1 VILLAVLL
9 LVNAVFN
16 VLVWPTFYRRVAKDE
31 RAHDANGR
39 ATRFLRVHAVL
50 IGAALLLALLSA
62 IFGVL
67 ALAGALG

>member
-1 VILLAVLL
+1 MILLAVLL

-39 ATRFLRVHAVL
+39 PTRFLRVHAVL
-50 IGAALLLALLSA
+50 IGAALLLALVSA
-62 IFGVL
+62 ITAIVCL
-67 ALAGALG
+67 VRM